1 MSQLYIVILTYNGYA
16 DTHECLTSILPL
28 LNKNTHCIVVDN
40 ASSDDTFAN
49 VRQFFPQVT
58 LIENKSNLGVPRGY
72 NIGFRYALEH
82 GADAVL
88 MLNNDTVLAP
98 DMLQQ
103 LGQASMDERVGIAV
117 PIAYEYHRPQHIWS
131 AGASYRAF
139 PPAFVM
145 DNRITGQLRQLDYA
159 IACCILITRRAFER
173 VGLLD
178 ESIFFMWEDLEFCQR
193 VRNADLHIVQV
204 PTAKMWHKVSQTTQ
218 PGKPLFWQMH
228 GESSVLYFRRHSRW
242 PRLAVWLNMGWFG
255 LREFVLKGR
264 PQFIAAFLAGLRSG
278 WQKPLLAIPQ
288 PLNPHRPAPTAIR

>member
-1 MSQLYIVILTYNGYA
+1 MTTTYIVILTYNGYA
-16 DTHECLTSILPL
+16 DTHECLTSIAPM
-28 LNKNTHCIVVDN
+28 LNAHTHCVVVDN
-40 ASSDDTFAN
+40 ASRDDTVAN
-49 VRQFFPQVT
+49 VRRYFPQVT
-58 LIENKSNLGVPRGY
+58 VIENSSNLGVPRGY
-72 NIGFRYALEH
+72 NVGFRHALAN

-98 DMLQQ
+98 DMLQHLTQ
-103 LGQASMDERVGIAV
+103 VGCTHNVGICV
-117 PIAYEYHRPQHIWS
+117 PIAYEYHRRERIWS
-131 AGASYRAF
+131 AGASYRPV

-145 DNRITGQLRQLDYA
+145 DNRVTGQQRPLDYA

-193 VRNADLHIVQV
+193 VRDAGLDIVQV
-204 PTAKMWHKVSQTTQ
+204 PTAHMWHKVSQTTQ

-242 PRLAVWLNMGWFG
+242 PRLAVAFNMGWFG

-264 PQFIAAFLAGLRSG
+264 PQFVPAFLAGLRSG
-278 WQKPLLAIPQ
+278 WQKPLLPIPM
-288 PLNPHRPAPTAIR
+288 P

>member
-1 MSQLYIVILTYNGYA
+1 MTTTYIVILTYHGYA
-16 DTHECLTSILPL
+16 DTHECLTSIAPL
-28 LNKNTHCIVVDN
+28 LNKHTHCVVVDN
-40 ASSDDTFAN
+40 ASHDNTVAN

-58 LIENKSNLGVPRGY
+58 LIQNECNLGVPRGY

-98 DMLQQ
+98 DMLQN
-103 LGQASMDERVGIAV
+103 LAKVGIADKVGICV

-131 AGASYRAF
+131 AGASYRPF

-145 DNRITGQLRQLDYA
+145 DNHITGQQRTLEYA
-159 IACCILITRRAFER
+159 IACCILINRRAFEK

-193 VRNADLHIVQV
+193 VRNAGLQIVQV

-228 GESSVLYFRRHSRW
+228 GESSMLYFRRHSRW
-242 PRLAVWLNMGWFG
+242 PTLAIFFNMGWFG
-255 LREFVLKGR
+255 LREFILKGH
-264 PQFIAAFLAGLRSG
+264 PQFLPAFIKGLRSG
-278 WQKPLLAIPQ
+278 WRKPLLTIPM
-288 PLNPHRPAPTAIR
+288 P